1 MTGHLVGGKDVARV
15 VDDRIDQA
23 VGAGI
28 AVGSGA
34 DAPQDTEREQDVLG
48 EPGSA
53 RSSSGRS
60 VTSPAVTPG
69 RRRALRS

>member
-1 MTGHLVGGKDVARV
+1 MDVKDVARV

-34 DAPQDTEREQDVLG
+34 DAPQATEREQDVLG